1 MVVLFPHWVAIR
13 GKNQCT
19 TNLIKVQSPIRT
31 LEMLRVAERAE
42 IFGVAAM
49 RVPIFGLDGEGL
61 YAINVDFHG
70 LNLRVELTDEEGR
83 L

>member
-1 MVVLFPHWVAIR
+1 M
-13 GKNQCT
+13 
-19 TNLIKVQSPIRT
+19 QSPIRAVAV
-31 LEMLRVAERAE
+31 LWVAERAE
-42 IFGVAAM
+42 IVGVAAM

-61 YAINVDFHG
+61 YAVDVDFHG